1 MRRRLIRTTFVIAVA
16 FAATAAT
23 ATAAQPG
30 ATRARA
36 GRVSGTVFDPN
47 GAVIVGARVVF
58 ESGGVWREV
67 STNDEGVYDAALDAR
82 TYSLTAAARGFCPA
96 RVAEVRVESGAIRKV
111 DVNLK
116 VAAIVNVLLIQ
127 DGKDV
132 GEKDELRDATTNAPC
147 ALTEPPGADGS
158 EEKPRVLLASA
169 QTRKPSTAAAAKKPA
184 ATAAAKKPAA
194 KAPAKPSVPAG
205 TLSISTQ
212 PGAVVWVDEVRRGVA
227 DAAGKLQ
234 LKLTPG
240 RHSLRVRAKGFAE
253 KTLALLPTQRGAL
266 NVALTQTA
274 DEAELL
280 FQQAEEA
287 REKGNN
293 AAAVELYR
301 QALAKRARFAEAHLG
316 LARSLESQENFD
328 EALEELREARR
339 DRPVYPESW
348 AVEGRIQR
356 SLADYAASLAAFARA
371 LREARGFQP
380 EAHTGVGIVHEDKAR
395 YEEAVEAFRKAVAQL
410 SDTEPVLYELLARNL
425 EKLERWKE
433 AVAAYEKYLELAP
446 QGAHASAVNSI
457 IDQLR
462 KQAAE
467 AEQQTPPL

>member
-1 MRRRLIRTTFVIAVA
+1 MRRRFINTAFVIAVA
-16 FAATAAT
+16 AAVSATAAGQ
-23 ATAAQPG
+23 AGAQSPQ
-30 ATRARA
+30 T

-47 GAVIVGARVVF
+47 RAVVAGAHVYL
-58 ESGGVWREV
+58 ESGGVQRHL
-67 STNDEGVYDAALDAR
+67 STNDEGFYDAELPPGN
-82 TYSLTAAARGFCPA
+82 YSLFVGARGFCPSQETGL
-96 RVAEVRVESGAIRKV
+96 RVAPGTLTSFDVTLRVAQTVNYRRLGGGKV
-111 DVNLK
+111 PMLV
-116 VAAIVNVLLIQ
+116 
-127 DGKDV
+127 
-132 GEKDELRDATTNAPC
+132 DAVTDRPCTLETPAP
-147 ALTEPPGADGS
+147 APGANGS
-158 EEKPRVLLASA
+158 RPPHVLAAYRQTRGAKRAGVAMTGRVLNL
-169 QTRKPSTAAAAKKPA
+169 
-184 ATAAAKKPAA
+184 
-194 KAPAKPSVPAG
+194 
-205 TLSISTQ
+205 STQ
-212 PGAVVWVDEVRRGVA
+212 PGAVVWVDEVRRGAA
-227 DAAGKLQ
+227 DTAGKLQ

-253 KTLALLPTQRGAL
+253 RTLALLPTQRGAL
-266 NVALTQTA
+266 PVVLTKTT

-280 FQQAEEA
+280 FQQAEEE

-293 AAAVELYR
+293 VGAVELYR
-301 QALAKRARFAEAHLG
+301 QALGKRARYAAAHLG

-328 EALEELREARR
+328 EALEELQAARR

-356 SLADYAASLAAFARA
+356 SLADHEAALAAYRRA

-380 EAHTGVGIVHEDKAR
+380 EAHTGMGIAYEDKGR

-425 EKLERWKE
+425 ERLERWKE

-467 AEQQTPPL
+467 AEQQAPPEN